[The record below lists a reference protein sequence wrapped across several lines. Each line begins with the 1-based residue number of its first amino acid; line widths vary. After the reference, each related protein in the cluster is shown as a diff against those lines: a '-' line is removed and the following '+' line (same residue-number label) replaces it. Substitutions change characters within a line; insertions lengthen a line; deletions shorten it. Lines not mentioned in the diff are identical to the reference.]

1 MPDTAPAIAP
11 AASPAFD
18 NSYARLPEALFKRL
32 PPTPVSAPRL
42 LKLNVAL
49 ARELGLDPAWLASPA
64 GVAMLAGNAV
74 PDGAEPI
81 AQAYSGHQFGHFSP
95 SLGDGR
101 AILVGEVVTPAG
113 LRRDIQL
120 KGSGP
125 TPFSRRGDG
134 RAALGPVLR
143 EYIVAEAMAALGIPT
158 TRALAAVATGE
169 QVFREDALPGAVLTR
184 IAASH
189 IRVGTFQYFAARRDT
204 ASLRALLEHAIARH
218 DPDAA
223 QADNPALAFFE
234 GVVARQASLVARWM
248 LVGFIHGVMNTD
260 NCAISGETIDY
271 GPCAFMDQ
279 YHPETVFSSIDHQ
292 GRYAYANQ
300 PAIAHWNLARLAEAL
315 LPLIGVDEAAAVE
328 QAKGVLAGFSPAF
341 GAAWKAGL
349 LAKIGLGDEQPG
361 DEDLIQDLLA
371 RMAENEADF
380 TLAFRRLADAAEGDA
395 AGFRAL
401 FADPAAADA
410 WLVRWQ
416 ARIAAGEV
424 SPPEGGAATI
434 PPPARAAAM
443 RAVNPA
449 YIPRN
454 HLVEEALAAAVQ
466 NDDLAPFDAL
476 LAVLARPFEDQPGR
490 ERYAL
495 PPQPEERVRATF
507 CGT

>member
-1 MPDTAPAIAP
+1 
-11 AASPAFD
+11 
-18 NSYARLPEALFKRL
+18 
-32 PPTPVSAPRL
+32 
-42 LKLNVAL
+42 
-49 ARELGLDPAWLASPA
+49 
-64 GVAMLAGNAV
+64 
-74 PDGAEPI
+74 
-81 AQAYSGHQFGHFSP
+81 
-95 SLGDGR
+95 
-101 AILVGEVVTPAG
+101 
-113 LRRDIQL
+113 
-120 KGSGP
+120 
-125 TPFSRRGDG
+125 
-134 RAALGPVLR
+134 
-143 EYIVAEAMAALGIPT
+143 
-158 TRALAAVATGE
+158 
-169 QVFREDALPGAVLTR
+169 
-184 IAASH
+184 
-189 IRVGTFQYFAARRDT
+189 
-204 ASLRALLEHAIARH
+204 
-218 DPDAA
+218 
-223 QADNPALAFFE
+223 
-234 GVVARQASLVARWM
+234 
-248 LVGFIHGVMNTD
+248 
-260 NCAISGETIDY
+260 
-271 GPCAFMDQ
+271 
-279 YHPETVFSSIDHQ
+279 
-292 GRYAYANQ
+292 
-300 PAIAHWNLARLAEAL
+300 
-315 LPLIGVDEAAAVE
+315 VDEAAAVE